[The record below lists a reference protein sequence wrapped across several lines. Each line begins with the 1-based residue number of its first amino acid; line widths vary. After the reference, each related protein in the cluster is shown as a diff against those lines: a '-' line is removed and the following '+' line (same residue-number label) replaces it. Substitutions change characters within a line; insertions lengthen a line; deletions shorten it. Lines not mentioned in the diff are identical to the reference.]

1 VQGAIDSREFKV
13 TVGGTRYTITVD
25 YYETKA
31 GTVLVDQISEVY
43 SDDNLID
50 ELPERTILS
59 LIEAVPC
66 QH

>member
-1 VQGAIDSREFKV
+1 MGSQLESCQHEV
-13 TVGGTRYTITVD
+13 TVGGTKFTITVD

-31 GTVLVDQISEVY
+31 GTVLVDQIPEVY
-43 SDDNLID
+43 TQDNLID

>member
-1 VQGAIDSREFKV
+1 MGSQPDSGQHEV
-13 TVGGTRYTITVD
+13 TVGGTKFTITVD

-31 GTVLVDQISEVY
+31 GTVLVDQITEVY
-43 SDDNLID
+43 SEDNLID

-66 QH
+66 QQ

>member
-1 VQGAIDSREFKV
+1 MRGALDSRQFNV
-13 TVGGTRYTITVD
+13 TVGGTTYTITVD

-31 GTVLVDQISEVY
+31 GTVLVDQITEVY

>member
-1 VQGAIDSREFKV
+1 VRGALDSREFNV
-13 TVGGTRYTITVD
+13 TVGCTKYRITVD

-31 GTVLVDQISEVY
+31 GTVLVDQITEVY
-43 SDDNLID
+43 SQDNLID

>member
-1 VQGAIDSREFKV
+1 MGSQPESRELDV
-13 TVGGTRYTITVD
+13 TVGGTKYTITVD

-31 GTVLVDQISEVY
+31 GTVLVDQITEVY
-43 SDDNLID
+43 SQDNLID

-66 QH
+66 QQ